1 MVAWVAFAAITIC
14 VIAASFFGSASFA
27 SFVSQFTLS
36 KHQHQRQLFGL
47 LVGLVFALC
56 MAIQFESLRS
66 GVVTAWITLWAQ
78 LGVAALL
85 GMGLPKK
92 HA

>member
-1 MVAWVAFAAITIC
+1 MVAWGAFAAITIC
-14 VIAASFFGSASFA
+14 VIAASFFGSAKFA
-27 SFVSQFTLS
+27 SFVSQLTLS
-36 KHQHQRQLFGL
+36 KHQRQLFGL